1 VEVYLGNQAI
11 IVLVNYWLIKEEEK
25 ERKKERKVI
34 FDNDYFVLLIIN
46 GLFVFVYWVDPE
58 IWNCHCH
65 VTEKNAK

>member
-1 VEVYLGNQAI
+1 MEVYLGNQAI
-11 IVLVNYWLIKEEEK
+11 IVLVNYYLIKEEEK
-25 ERKKERKVI
+25 ARKVI